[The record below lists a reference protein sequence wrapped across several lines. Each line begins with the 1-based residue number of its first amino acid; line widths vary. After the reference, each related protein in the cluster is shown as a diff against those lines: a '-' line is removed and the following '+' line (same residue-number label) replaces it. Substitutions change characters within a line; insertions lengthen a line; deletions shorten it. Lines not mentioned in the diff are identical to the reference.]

1 MLYLMKVEP
10 RQRGVSLLSD
20 QHQHVLENGGVRESI
35 VRIELLT
42 FFQANPHTR
51 DTAAGLARRLHRP
64 LEDVAAAAA
73 ALARIGILDQ
83 NGSGPYVVYRLRHG
97 ELIRAYFEN

>member
-1 MLYLMKVEP
+1 MSP
-10 RQRGVSLLSD
+10 LSD
-20 QHQHVLENGGVRESI
+20 QHYSLPEKGGVRGSI
-35 VRIELLT
+35 IRIELLT

-73 ALARIGILDQ
+73 MLAKIGILEK
-83 NGSGPYVVYRLRHG
+83 NGSGPYTVYRLRHG
-97 ELIRAYFEN
+97 ELIRAYFEG